1 MRGRARVDDDG
12 GGRVP
17 RLLLATYEELAASC
31 RRAPVDAPHVV
42 ARVVLTDQH
51 VVGADHTRLLGER
64 VARGA
69 AATDR
74 TNHRQWHDPRSDL
87 HLAGGAETPV
97 ELDELER
104 VRRPYGQRS
113 RMEPAAPEY
122 CHGVR
127 ERAATPEG

>member
-17 RLLLATYEELAASC
+17 RLLLATDEEFAASC

-51 VVGADHTRLLGER
+51 VVGADDAGLLGEC

-74 TNHRQWHDPRSDL
+74 TTHRQGHDPRGDL
-87 HLAGGAETPV
+87 DLAGRAEPPV

-104 VRRPYGQRS
+104 VGGSYSQRF
-113 RMEPAAPEY
+113 RTGPL
-122 CHGVR
+122 
-127 ERAATPEG
+127 